1 MTCATAA
8 TASLFKNRFKK
19 CLSHSFLRPVYLF
32 TIASTPPSTTL
43 STMTTTTTTTLSTK
57 DDLKVIQ
64 FFVAPPKPQFLRL
77 MPKMGSAVA
86 VKRLKF
92 GRLIYFYLFSSYTTV

>member
-43 STMTTTTTTTLSTK
+43 STMTTTTTLSTK

-64 FFVAPPKPQFLRL
+64 FLSLRRNRNFFV
-77 MPKMGSAVA
+77 
-86 VKRLKF
+86 
-92 GRLIYFYLFSSYTTV
+92 

>member
-43 STMTTTTTTTLSTK
+43 STMTTTTTLSTK

-77 MPKMGSAVA
+77 MLKMGSAGP
-86 VKRLKF
+86 LP
-92 GRLIYFYLFSSYTTV
+92 

>member
-8 TASLFKNRFKK
+8 TPLFKNRFKK

-64 FFVAPPKPQFLRL
+64 FFIAPPKPQFLRL
-77 MPKMGSAVA
+77 KMGSAVA

-92 GRLIYFYLFSSYTTV
+92 GRLIYFYSFSSYTTV

>member
-8 TASLFKNRFKK
+8 APLFKNRFKK

-43 STMTTTTTTTLSTK
+43 STMTTTTTLSTK

-77 MPKMGSAVA
+77 MLKMGSAGP
-86 VKRLKF
+86 LP
-92 GRLIYFYLFSSYTTV
+92 

>member
-43 STMTTTTTTTLSTK
+43 STMTTTTTLSTMTTLSTK

-77 MPKMGSAVA
+77 MLKMASAGP
-86 VKRLKF
+86 LP
-92 GRLIYFYLFSSYTTV
+92 

>member
-43 STMTTTTTTTLSTK
+43 STMTTTTTTLSTK

-64 FFVAPPKPQFLRL
+64 FFIAPPKPQFLRL
-77 MPKMGSAVA
+77 MLKMASAGP
-86 VKRLKF
+86 LP
-92 GRLIYFYLFSSYTTV
+92 

>member
-8 TASLFKNRFKK
+8 TAPLFKNRFKK

-43 STMTTTTTTTLSTK
+43 STMTTTTTTLSTK

-77 MPKMGSAVA
+77 KMASAVP
-86 VKRLKF
+86 LP
-92 GRLIYFYLFSSYTTV
+92 

>member
-8 TASLFKNRFKK
+8 APLFKNRFKK
-19 CLSHSFLRPVYLF
+19 CLSHSFLRPVYLDERRF
-32 TIASTPPSTTL
+32 KSHSI
-43 STMTTTTTTTLSTK
+43 
-57 DDLKVIQ
+57 
-64 FFVAPPKPQFLRL
+64 FYR
-77 MPKMGSAVA
+77 SAETAISSSDAENGLCGPVA